1 MDNRTIVAIEIASSK
16 IKGAAALVE
25 PDGSIRVLAVETIP
39 VTGCVRH
46 GRVQNIREVS
56 AAVNDI
62 IRRLERHKGVAPRK
76 IQCVIVGFGGRSL
89 NGTPATAH
97 ISFAR
102 EIEITDETIRR
113 LKKEAA
119 KDFVGNKNIEEALP
133 KAFYVNNIQV
143 KKPVGTVGSNLRGD
157 FLLLTCGKET
167 RQNIERLKFDSINA
181 GNVYYQLRQT
191 ALADLVLSDDDRQ
204 VGCALVDLGAETCT
218 ISIYKDGY
226 MAFLATL
233 PMGSRLIT
241 MDLMTGL
248 KLSEAAAEDFKLRLG
263 SLDDNSSDQ
272 TSQDVNNYVRARAGE
287 IAANI
292 VNQIELSGFTPED
305 LGAGI
310 FLTGGG
316 ALLPHFDELLAQQSH
331 MEVSKARFPA
341 YVSFEDN
348 ANHGADIDVTAL
360 IKAATAYPEFEGL
373 SAPEIPQEPDVQLH
387 SAPFTPAQEHAQ
399 NEITADEQDD
409 DEDYQD
415 DYERDH
421 TPSNPGKSH
430 GYRRRRI
437 YEEDEDDPYLL
448 ADEPDES
455 DFPVGKHEPV
465 YDGDIFDDEDEEDSR
480 EKGGT
485 STGTPKPPIP
495 TPKVVGKFL
504 ESIRETMGKIFSAPT
519 DTDDEAYQDG
529 EDS

>member
-16 IKGAAALVE
+16 IKGAASIVE
-25 PDGSIRVLAVETIP
+25 PDGTIRILAVETIP
-39 VTGCVRH
+39 VSGSVRH

-62 IRRLERHKGVAPRK
+62 IRRLERRQGVAPRK
-76 IQCVIVGFGGRSL
+76 VQCVMIGFGGRSL
-89 NGTPATAH
+89 NGIPASAH

-102 EIEITDETIRR
+102 EIEITEETIRR

-119 KDFVGNKNIEEALP
+119 KDFVGNKNIEDCLP
-133 KAFYVNNIQV
+133 KAFYVNNLQV

-167 RQNIERLKFDSINA
+167 RQNIERLKFDSITA

-218 ISIYKDGY
+218 ISIYKDGS
-226 MAFLATL
+226 MAFMATL

-263 SLDDNSSDQ
+263 SLEDNSSDQ
-272 TSQDVNNYVRARAGE
+272 TARDVNNYVRARAGE

-292 VNQIELSGFTPED
+292 VNQIELSGFSPED

-310 FLTGGG
+310 ILTGGG

-341 YVSFEDN
+341 VVTFEDN
-348 ANHGADIDVTAL
+348 FNHSADMDVVAL

-373 SAPEIPQEPDVQLH
+373 SSPQPAQPEHVEQKIEPEEPKEEKYIFPEDEPEPEPEPVRIHSRRIYDDDDPHLLDDEPDDIEPRTVK
-387 SAPFTPAQEHAQ
+387 
-399 NEITADEQDD
+399 DD
-409 DEDYQD
+409 FYQD
-415 DYERDH
+415 DYID
-421 TPSNPGKSH
+421 
-430 GYRRRRI
+430 
-437 YEEDEDDPYLL
+437 
-448 ADEPDES
+448 
-455 DFPVGKHEPV
+455 
-465 YDGDIFDDEDEEDSR
+465 DDEEVDDEEL
-480 EKGGT
+480 EKDKGRNTGAGGNK
-485 STGTPKPPIP
+485 TPKS
-495 TPKVVGKFL
+495 TPKVMGKIL
-504 ESIRETMGKIFSAPT
+504 SSIRETMGIIFSSPT
-519 DTDDEAYQDG
+519 DADDDAYQDG
-529 EDS
+529 EDREDR